1 MNKGNESPRCIYVLG
16 LGCGL
21 GTITAWLY
29 SVLLHVKGPSVKF
42 VLTEKAQL
50 HR

>member
-16 LGCGL
+16 LVCGL
-21 GTITAWLY
+21 GTISAWLY
-29 SVLLHVKGPSVKF
+29 SMLQHFKELSVKF